1 LFEVNNLV
9 DSKNDKIKGPLK
21 DEVGA
26 LTDDERLRN
35 REKLAQAA
43 RDARAIE
50 QVIDKATRATKD
62 VGKKLAPT
70 NFDTSPG

>member
-1 LFEVNNLV
+1 V

-21 DEVGA
+21 DEVAA
-26 LTDDERLRN
+26 LTDDERLKN
-35 REKLAQAA
+35 RAKLDQAA

-70 NFDTSPG
+70 NFDTSPS

>member
-1 LFEVNNLV
+1 MNNL

-26 LTDDERLRN
+26 LTYDERLRN

-50 QVIDKATRATKD
+50 QVIDKAARATNH
-62 VGKKLAPT
+62 VGKKLAPA